1 MKSRRMRWAGNVAPM
16 EEERK
21 VYRFLVG
28 KPDRKRPL
36 GRLVVVGLD
45 HIASWGDWLGRGGGG
60 EVNSI
65 GS

>member
-1 MKSRRMRWAGNVAPM
+1 
-16 EEERK
+16 

-28 KPDRKRPL
+28 KPDGKRPL
-36 GRLVVVGLD
+36 GRQVVGLD
-45 HIASWGDWLGRGGGG
+45 HIASWGDWLGRGGG